1 MDESHENRLRIGIN
15 GLAQYLWRG
24 PRDALGPASNL
35 RTVLSTL
42 HWSQL
47 ALETGSFS
55 QSQLFF
61 FPPPH
66 ISTHTPTC
74 SCTAREH
81 SMGYGA
87 LLDLK
92 KEMTSCSLFVYL
104 GCLSLMNH
112 IPLLAALLSL
122 SDLHPGEE

>member
-24 PRDALGPASNL
+24 PRDALVPASNL

-55 QSQLFF
+55 QSQLFHTYAHMLMHSQRALNGLWCLVGFKKRNDQLF
-61 FPPPH
+61 FVCVPWLFITHEPHPSPRSPP
-66 ISTHTPTC
+66 
-74 SCTAREH
+74 
-81 SMGYGA
+81 
-87 LLDLK
+87 
-92 KEMTSCSLFVYL
+92 
-104 GCLSLMNH
+104 
-112 IPLLAALLSL
+112 LAV
-122 SDLHPGEE
+122 